1 MDLDRVSHLPQ
12 EVLEL
17 RARLARRHKL
27 CQGQVS
33 ARLLHSLDL
42 GCQLKKG
49 DEHLKLQLPFF
60 RLVPGLILVDY
71 GYHPCSAYGALS
83 QKDLPPA

>member
-1 MDLDRVSHLPQ
+1 MDLDRVKVSHLPP

-49 DEHLKLQLPFF
+49 DEHLKLQLLFF

-71 GYHPCSAYGALS
+71 VDLPCSA
-83 QKDLPPA
+83 